1 MGVPKLGV
9 DPLPLQVEGLPMMTR
24 SSLQIPPRGTDTGP
38 EAFSLVTWRSSCSFG
53 YTGDL
58 PLSSWFSVRIVPH
71 YVFVGG
77 DEFHFLLLHH
87 LVSPP
92 VVQQY

>member
-1 MGVPKLGV
+1 MAKEVSRMR
-9 DPLPLQVEGLPMMTR
+9 DPFLFH
-24 SSLQIPPRGTDTGP
+24 SSLPGVQI
-38 EAFSLVTWRSSCSFG
+38 SSCFFFFPVLPSCMGIFLAALVVK
-53 YTGDL
+53 DL
-58 PLSSWFSVRIVPH
+58 LSAFSWFSVRIVPH